1 MVLKRSISLAL
12 LFLPVVLLSSRD
24 ASACSCTNQPTVQ
37 KEYDRASVV
46 VVTQVISIAKAQTPA
61 AGERVLST
69 TMLVEKVFKGSVK
82 FGEQMIFAQGT
93 GADCVWMFSEKDI
106 GQRYLLYL
114 HGEEGAKDK
123 GSVLWIAGIC
133 GRSRRLENAADDLLY
148 LENISK
154 VRGKTRLSG
163 TLSFYQPAVLEG
175 QEPTQ
180 GFLSGKRVR
189 VIGDKKTYELIT
201 NQNGVYEI
209 YDLPPGKYQVDPEI
223 PNGWRIDY
231 SFGSATAP
239 QSDEG
244 GENRAKYEVLI
255 EAGGH
260 AYLDF
265 RYGANNTVRGRV
277 LNSVGLAMDD
287 VCVMLLPSQGNAA
300 RRFIKIGCTDDE
312 GGFEIT
318 GVPSGSYLIVANE
331 DGQISSNEPFR
342 TVYYP
347 NTFEREKA
355 AAVNVGVGHTLE
367 GIDITVPKTEPVTTI
382 DGVVLF
388 ADGKPV
394 VGEWVFFKPDE
405 TADDVE
411 GRSIANTDGAGRF
424 SIRIL
429 KGLIGIL
436 YSEMTIYEDEV
447 ANCVA
452 VEKLIRDSE
461 KTSVKLQTN
470 AVRIREDNTTMVEL
484 RYDFP
489 GCIKR
494 KPRLPPVK
502 P

>member
-1 MVLKRSISLAL
+1 MLLKRSITLGLLSLP
-12 LFLPVVLLSSRD
+12 LFLFSSPNVN
-24 ASACSCTNQPTVQ
+24 ACSCANQPTVQ
-37 KEYDRASVV
+37 KEYDWASVV
-46 VVTQVISIAKAQTPA
+46 VVTQVIAVEKSQA
-61 AGERVLST
+61 ATASERIQST
-69 TMLVEKVFKGSVK
+69 TMMVERVFKGSIK
-82 FGEQMIFAQGT
+82 LGEQMLFAQGT
-93 GADCVWMFSEKDI
+93 GADCIWVFNEKDI

-114 HGEEGAKDK
+114 HGEEGVKDK

-175 QEPTQ
+175 QEPSQ

-189 VIGDKKTYELIT
+189 VIGDKETYELIT

-209 YDLPPGKYQVDPEI
+209 YDLPPGKYQVDPEV

-231 SFGSATAP
+231 SVGSATAP
-239 QSDEG
+239 QSGEG
-244 GENRAKYEVLI
+244 RENRAKYEVLI

-287 VCVMLLPSQGNAA
+287 VCVMLLPSQGKAA

-318 GVPSGSYLIVANE
+318 GVPSGGYLIVANE

-355 AAVNVGVGHTLE
+355 AAINVGVGHTLARCRRV
-367 GIDITVPKTEPVTTI
+367 G
-382 DGVVLF
+382 LF
-388 ADGKPV
+388 Q
-394 VGEWVFFKPDE
+394 
-405 TADDVE
+405 
-411 GRSIANTDGAGRF
+411 AG
-424 SIRIL
+424 
-429 KGLIGIL
+429 
-436 YSEMTIYEDEV
+436 
-447 ANCVA
+447 
-452 VEKLIRDSE
+452 
-461 KTSVKLQTN
+461 
-470 AVRIREDNTTMVEL
+470 
-484 RYDFP
+484 
-489 GCIKR
+489 
-494 KPRLPPVK
+494 
-502 P
+502 